1 MFFIFILS
9 VLFYRD
15 SLVLAT
21 FALILTA
28 LLRKLQNMSM
38 EMPSWIS
45 STTIFILSN
54 RAGRFLVLNNEESKI
69 DGGIVTE
76 DSSDLSKSGMRK
88 ESSWRNFAA
97 IIEWLSFFCVM
108 LTYLIIVIILVPSG
122 E

>member
-1 MFFIFILS
+1 MFFIFILA

-28 LLRKLQNMSM
+28 LLRKLQNMST

-76 DSSDLSKSGMRK
+76 DSSDLSKFGMRK

-97 IIEWLSFFCVM
+97 IIEWLSFFCVI

>member
-1 MFFIFILS
+1 MFFIFILA

-21 FALILTA
+21 FALILTT

-54 RAGRFLVLNNEESKI
+54 RAGRFLILNNEESKI

-76 DSSDLSKSGMRK
+76 DNSDLSKSEMRK